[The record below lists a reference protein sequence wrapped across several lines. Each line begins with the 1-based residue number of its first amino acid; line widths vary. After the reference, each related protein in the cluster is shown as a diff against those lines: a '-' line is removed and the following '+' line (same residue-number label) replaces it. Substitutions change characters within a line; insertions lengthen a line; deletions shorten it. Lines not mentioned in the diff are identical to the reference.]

1 MTLHWDLLELSY
13 VNKWQ
18 WDGVVYTRSKAS
30 FQKGTSLR
38 LHCLELSDVGLNDT
52 TSWQSL
58 HTLDLLSLPPGDR
71 SLIGSTMRQRWFQP
85 SQTSFINISLSPI
98 SSKGHHQLKVNS
110 TNPELLDLLNAT
122 YHHLLGFSFF
132 FFSPRRRDWLS
143 LPFLANTMLITLVY
157 SQNISRGSLSLSH
170 EGRGEE
176 KSYGGRF
183 SPSLSSQP
191 WRAWLLTTMN
201 MGFVINICSSGIGPR
216 PNHPS
221 HLLFLHKKR
230 GNQGHHLAA
239 GWNY

>member
-1 MTLHWDLLELSY
+1 M
-13 VNKWQ
+13 
-18 WDGVVYTRSKAS
+18 
-30 FQKGTSLR
+30 
-38 LHCLELSDVGLNDT
+38 
-52 TSWQSL
+52 SWWCL
-58 HTLDLLSLPPGDR
+58 HTLHLLSLPPG
-71 SLIGSTMRQRWFQP
+71 SLGSKIRQRWFPP
-85 SQTSFINISLSPI
+85 SQTSCISISLSPP

-122 YHHLLGFSFF
+122 YHHLLVFF
-132 FFSPRRRDWLS
+132 FFVFFLLARRDWLS

>member
-1 MTLHWDLLELSY
+1 
-13 VNKWQ
+13 
-18 WDGVVYTRSKAS
+18 
-30 FQKGTSLR
+30 
-38 LHCLELSDVGLNDT
+38 
-52 TSWQSL
+52 
-58 HTLDLLSLPPGDR
+58 
-71 SLIGSTMRQRWFQP
+71 MRQGWFQP

-110 TNPELLDLLNAT
+110 TNPELLDLLNTT
-122 YHHLLGFSFF
+122 YHHLLV

>member
-1 MTLHWDLLELSY
+1 MASIHLTCYFELVSIGLLALDAKYCAVLYWVIFLAS
-13 VNKWQ
+13 VKWNHDNSSTHDSCCLYRSQ
-18 WDGVVYTRSKAS
+18 WSSRIKNGVTVISAT
-30 FQKGTSLR
+30 QL
-38 LHCLELSDVGLNDT
+38 
-52 TSWQSL
+52 
-58 HTLDLLSLPPGDR
+58 
-71 SLIGSTMRQRWFQP
+71 
-85 SQTSFINISLSPI
+85 SFINISLSLI
-98 SSKGHHQLKVNS
+98 SSKHYHQLKVNN
-110 TNPELLDLLNAT
+110 TNPELLYLLNAAH
-122 YHHLLGFSFF
+122 HHLLCFF
-132 FFSPRRRDWLS
+132 FFFCPCDWLS

-157 SQNISRGSLSLSH
+157 SQNISRESLSLSH
-170 EGRGEE
+170 EGRREE

>member
-1 MTLHWDLLELSY
+1 MLQFLASINYNDDELS
-13 VNKWQ
+13 
-18 WDGVVYTRSKAS
+18 A
-30 FQKGTSLR
+30 
-38 LHCLELSDVGLNDT
+38 GL
-52 TSWQSL
+52 W
-58 HTLDLLSLPPGDR
+58 LLSLSKIALQNIR
-71 SLIGSTMRQRWFQP
+71 NEAIVISA
-85 SQTSFINISLSPI
+85 SQTLSFINTPLSLI
-98 SSKGHHQLKVNS
+98 SSKGYHQLKVNS
-110 TNPELLDLLNAT
+110 TNPELLYLLNAT
-122 YHHLLGFSFF
+122 HHHLLCFF
-132 FFSPRRRDWLS
+132 CPCDWLS